1 MDNVDQSGVLFRDWR
16 GFAAGTVADDALRA
30 IEAAFGETE
39 YSRAGTVL
47 GAYADDTFMSSFY
60 VAVDDTRDVTPLTP
74 WEDEDCVAFLSRT
87 LDADA
92 GAPIPCL
99 WYCMRV
105 GEQDFEVG
113 GVKLDCSK
121 IGFDEVAAAAAS
133 NGIDSVLAYLG
144 ESPRGLEP
152 LCDIAV
158 RRVDAGMPDTVKHFG
173 NRDEAMAMLGAIT
186 GCRVQAYGVDMLT
199 YRASLGN
206 AAAAKLAAGALAMR
220 DSLSG
225 RGDAVEAGRRL

>member
-1 MDNVDQSGVLFRDWR
+1 M
-16 GFAAGTVADDALRA
+16 
-30 IEAAFGETE
+30 
-39 YSRAGTVL
+39 
-47 GAYADDTFMSSFY
+47 
-60 VAVDDTRDVTPLTP
+60 
-74 WEDEDCVAFLSRT
+74 AFLSRT

-144 ESPRGLEP
+144 ESPAALSRCAISPCAVSMPGCPIRSNTSQPGRGHG
-152 LCDIAV
+152 DGS
-158 RRVDAGMPDTVKHFG
+158 RDHGM
-173 NRDEAMAMLGAIT
+173 
-186 GCRVQAYGVDMLT
+186 RVQAYGVDTLT

>member
-1 MDNVDQSGVLFRDWR
+1 M
-16 GFAAGTVADDALRA
+16 
-30 IEAAFGETE
+30 
-39 YSRAGTVL
+39 
-47 GAYADDTFMSSFY
+47 
-60 VAVDDTRDVTPLTP
+60 
-74 WEDEDCVAFLSRT
+74 AFLSRT

-133 NGIDSVLAYLG
+133 NGHRQRPRLSRGI
-144 ESPRGLEP
+144 PRGLEP

-186 GCRVQAYGVDMLT
+186 GCRVQAYGVDTLT

-206 AAAAKLAAGALAMR
+206 AAAAKLAAGR
-220 DSLSG
+220 S
-225 RGDAVEAGRRL
+225 R

>member
-1 MDNVDQSGVLFRDWR
+1 M
-16 GFAAGTVADDALRA
+16 
-30 IEAAFGETE
+30 
-39 YSRAGTVL
+39 
-47 GAYADDTFMSSFY
+47 
-60 VAVDDTRDVTPLTP
+60 
-74 WEDEDCVAFLSRT
+74 AFLSRT

-186 GCRVQAYGVDMLT
+186 GCRVQAYGVDTLT

>member
-1 MDNVDQSGVLFRDWR
+1 M
-16 GFAAGTVADDALRA
+16 
-30 IEAAFGETE
+30 
-39 YSRAGTVL
+39 
-47 GAYADDTFMSSFY
+47 
-60 VAVDDTRDVTPLTP
+60 
-74 WEDEDCVAFLSRT
+74 AFLSRT

-144 ESPRGLEP
+144 ESPAALSRCAISP
-152 LCDIAV
+152 CAV
-158 RRVDAGMPDTVKHFG
+158 SMPGCPIRSNTSATGTRPWRCSARSRDAGSRPT
-173 NRDEAMAMLGAIT
+173 AST
-186 GCRVQAYGVDMLT
+186 TLT